1 MQKVV
6 VISLSILEFLI
17 YTTFMVFVG
26 NFVIDSAILKLIL
39 HFTSLLIIS
48 ILIYYFLHFILSKL
62 NWKAKKYIYQICFYN
77 IVLGIIF
84 PIVLIILIPNEG
96 FTTFAFLLIVCTCI
110 YGLFVNLCLSI
121 LNYFLTNRRKN
132 RDNHLGT
139 D

>member
-26 NFVIDSAILKLIL
+26 NFIIDSAILKLIL
-39 HFTSLLIIS
+39 HFTSLCFIS
-48 ILIYYFLHFILSKL
+48 IIIYYVLHFILLKL
-62 NWKAKKYIYQICFYN
+62 NWKSKKYIYQICIWN

-121 LNYFLTNRRKN
+121 LNYFLTNRRK
-132 RDNHLGT
+132 
-139 D
+139 